1 MTRGSPTKQAHLASQ
16 AALREKKS
24 RFPKHSNPQQKAER
38 RKEKKKIC
46 VYCGRVFSSSTS
58 TNLCSDYCRK
68 KNRQIKE
75 YQSEIKRGNNVNIG
89 KLLNEQKE
97 YQLKVE
103 TDEIEKT
110 I

>member
-1 MTRGSPTKQAHLASQ
+1 M
-16 AALREKKS
+16 
-24 RFPKHSNPQQKAER
+24 RFPEQLTTGR
-38 RKEKKKIC
+38 ILKIGC
-46 VYCGRVFSSSTS
+46 SLQSGLSLCDSSSTS
-58 TNLCSDYCRK
+58 TNLCFEYCRK

-103 TDEIEKT
+103 TDEIEK
-110 I
+110 II